1 MAATALKGSVT
12 KYHECK
18 ELLPKIERAKERADE
33 VNAAESLPSGYRA
46 AQEAQSVA
54 LAAFKAK
61 RFDECKV
68 KRQEA
73 ESLFASLR
81 TDVITAVLDVAD
93 GHKNA
98 ERWDKC
104 KQEAEKVLGWDANN
118 AKALQLKTEA
128 ERHLVSSLKIVA
140 TIDGEEVRGAK
151 LNDGEKVHVLPVTW
165 KLERGGNYG
174 SYKVVYDRGGKS
186 YEGTFDAMTA
196 DWYGLKLQRVALKEE
211 AQDKVQLWKD
221 GPYWAKKNIGAEKPE
236 DYGYYFWWGDTVGYK
251 REGDKWV
258 ASDGSASNFKFRN
271 SKNPTSGKSVS
282 DLRSEGWITT
292 DGVLSPQHD
301 AAQKHWGGNWRMPT
315 EMELDDLVNK
325 CYWSWTQVNGV
336 NGYLV
341 RGKGEYSSKSI
352 FLPCAGDGGGTSSLS
367 YAGSNGYYCS
377 SVPHLEL
384 DGHFAGGLYFNS
396 GGHHMCGTFRYRG
409 LPVRPVQGFT
419 K

>member
-1 MAATALKGSVT
+1 MRHHCDYVERMRDKARSQIFKAYPGFMDNLKKMTLRERCRIAFFLSAYSCKKSISFILDEKLLDVNDVGDGGFLHFAACACDKDMIDFLIARGADVNKQDEDGQSPISWASADGARGISMI
-12 KYHECK
+12 KY
-18 ELLPKIERAKERADE
+18 LIERHGARI
-33 VNAAESLPSGYRA
+33 VN
-46 AQEAQSVA
+46 VN
-54 LAAFKAK
+54 
-61 RFDECKV
+61 DD
-68 KRQEA
+68 
-73 ESLFASLR
+73 ESLFMDL
-81 TDVITAVLDVAD
+81 D
-93 GHKNA
+93 GHSKFQEVAKYLIEERSYVPTSA
-98 ERWDKC
+98 E
-104 KQEAEKVLGWDANN
+104 
-118 AKALQLKTEA
+118 LQ
-128 ERHLVSSLKIVA
+128 
-140 TIDGEEVRGAK
+140 K
-151 LNDGEKVHVLPVTW
+151 LGEKDKAYIESLL
-165 KLERGGNYG
+165 KKRQGASSCDQAQSMRG
-174 SYKVVYDRGGKS
+174 DRMFS
-186 YEGTFDAMTA
+186 SETH
-196 DWYGLKLQRVALKEE
+196 
-211 AQDKVQLWKD
+211 DKVQLWEG
-221 GPYWAKKNIGAEKPE
+221 GPYWATRNIGADKPE
-236 DYGYYFWWGDTVGYK
+236 DFGYYFWWGDTVGYK